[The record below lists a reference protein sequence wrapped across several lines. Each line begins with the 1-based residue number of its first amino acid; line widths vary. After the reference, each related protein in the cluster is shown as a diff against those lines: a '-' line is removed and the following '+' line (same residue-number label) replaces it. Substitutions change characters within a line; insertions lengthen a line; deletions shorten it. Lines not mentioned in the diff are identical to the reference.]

1 MVLSRFW
8 KFLPASKKKVSLR
21 GISLSFQTSAG
32 IVAVQFQSC
41 RKQHWCKQGDVMG
54 VFFTPHLEKHLG
66 KGACEVWAN
75 HILPSSSFDILFS
88 SSCSGAGWLK
98 SALCWG
104 WFGHLPICV
113 FSSFQHIFL
122 PFFFIEKYVNS
133 SSNIIQ
139 WFPCP
144 SGFTVLPF
152 F

>member
-75 HILPSSSFDILFS
+75 PILPSSSFDILFLLVAQEQVGWNLLCVGVGLGTFQS
-88 SSCSGAGWLK
+88 AYSVAFSIFSCLS
-98 SALCWG
+98 
-104 WFGHLPICV
+104 
-113 FSSFQHIFL
+113 
-122 PFFFIEKYVNS
+122 FFIEKYVNS